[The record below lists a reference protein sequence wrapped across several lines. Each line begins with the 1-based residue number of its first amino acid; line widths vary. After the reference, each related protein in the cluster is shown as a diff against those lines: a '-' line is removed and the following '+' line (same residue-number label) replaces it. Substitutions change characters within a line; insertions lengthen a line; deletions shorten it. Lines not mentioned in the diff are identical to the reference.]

1 VRLTKACYPTCKSC
15 SVTSSGVMFAYIA
28 LMALFP

>member
-1 VRLTKACYPTCKSC
+1 VRLTEACYPTCKSC
-15 SVTSSGVMFAYIA
+15 SVASSGVLFALIA